1 MTIGSFSCALKC
13 KLQPVECLTII
24 GTEGPARSTA
34 VVPFAETAALGQ
46 LWLFWLAPLIGAAI
60 GAAIWTVVFSN
71 RSVGIVPPASPTI
84 AGE

>member
-1 MTIGSFSCALKC
+1 
-13 KLQPVECLTII
+13 
-24 GTEGPARSTA
+24 
-34 VVPFAETAALGQ
+34 VPFAETAALGQ

-60 GAAIWTVVFSN
+60 GAAIWTVLFSN